1 MKKLFTLLTMLVVA
15 ITSSWAADFVDSY
28 GSLGTITGDYIANGI
43 SKITIGENAK
53 ANSGIQATSNGA
65 TLKFTVSTPD
75 GFTIKTVRFKDSN
88 VDESNITCDDNTGTL
103 ATSSHYTTLTASAN
117 KTSVEF
123 TIPSSSD
130 KAAKLT
136 EFTITVSSSTTDDYE
151 LITPKSISSGVIS
164 YTSSLGDDKL
174 VTAMAGVGGPSVGTS
189 NIEFGNG
196 KGFTIS
202 TSRAIKAI
210 YCVWYQRAPINNSGW
225 QGYSDASATA
235 GNEIGTYS
243 ATTNEW
249 TADDENTKFVA
260 FKSSEGSTHKL
271 SSIHIFYYD
280 SSAPSISAS
289 GVNITKD
296 ATSEGEIAF
305 TVVNPVEGGAVTAAT
320 EADWLTLGTV
330 DNTNGKVPFTAT
342 ANTSSSARV
351 ATVTLTY
358 TYNTNETVT
367 KDVTVTQAPE
377 VKGTEIIRAT
387 ITGSSTANIT
397 GSIGGTYDVNVQNTA
412 DADGGHKFGSNG
424 HYVGVTL
431 ANGTFQAGDVINV
444 HITQLAGGGTI
455 TIYDTKTATNVL
467 QNTGEIGVVG
477 DNKFVLNSSVDGRS
491 TIYIVRPNDDNKWNA
506 YVSYISVTRPN
517 ATVTLNNSGD
527 SFTKGFSTYCAAQ
540 NFTVTGATAYAA
552 TLSGSK
558 LIMTAIDGVVPAN
571 EGVVIAGE
579 KGAKISIVYTDE
591 AAATVSDNDLKGT
604 TADAK
609 TADLKGS
616 AGKFLAFR
624 TSTSTFT
631 PYGGEYFPANK
642 AYILLPAESVGASLE
657 MVFDEATGINVVNAS
672 EAEAKAAPVKVI
684 KNGQLYIGNYN
695 VAGQLVK

>member
-1 MKKLFTLLTMLVVA
+1 MLIVA
-15 ITSSWAADFVDSY
+15 ITSSWATDFVDTY
-28 GSLGTITGDYIANGI
+28 GSLGTVTGDYIANGI
-43 SKITIGENAK
+43 SKIALGENATAK
-53 ANSGIQATSNGA
+53 SGIQASANDA
-65 TLKFTVSTPD
+65 TMKFTVSTPT
-75 GFTIKTVRFKDSN
+75 GFTIKTVRFKNSN
-88 VDESNITCDDNTGTL
+88 VSGTPSTND
-103 ATSSHYTTLTASAN
+103 AGGTVNVASSYTTYTASSN
-117 KTSVEF
+117 KSSVEF
-123 TIPSSSD
+123 TVASSSG
-130 KAAKLT
+130 KKAKLT
-136 EFTITVSSSTTDDYE
+136 EFTVTVTGEDTEDYE
-151 LITPKSISSGVIS
+151 LITPQSISDNVIT

-174 VTAMAGVGGPSVGTS
+174 VTAMAGVGDPSVGS
-189 NIEFGNG
+189 AELNFGNG
-196 KGFTIS
+196 RGFTLT
-202 TSRAIKAI
+202 TSRPIKAV
-210 YCVWYQRAPINNSGW
+210 YCVWYQRCPTSNTGW
-225 QGYSDASATA
+225 QGYSDA
-235 GNEIGTYS
+235 G
-243 ATTNEW
+243 ATTVTGSYSVETNAWEAPDGE
-249 TADDENTKFVA
+249 TTFVA
-260 FKSSEGSTHKL
+260 FKTSEGNAHKIAQ
-271 SSIHIFYYD
+271 IHIFYYA
-280 SSAPSISAS
+280 SNEPSISAD
-289 GVNITKD
+289 NININEGAVLD
-296 ATSEGEIAF
+296 GEISF
-305 TVVNPVEGGAVTAAT
+305 SVEKKGTTGTVSAVDD
-320 EADWLTLGTV
+320 ADWLTLGEV
-330 DNTNGKVPFTAT
+330 DNTNGKVPFTTT
-342 ANTSSSARV
+342 ANTAAISRS

-358 TYNTNETVT
+358 TYDTNKTAT
-367 KDVTVTQAPE
+367 KDVTITQAPE
-377 VKGTEIIRAT
+377 TKGTEIIRAT

-558 LIMTAIDGVVPAN
+558 LIMTTIDGVVPAN

-657 MVFDEATGINVVNAS
+657 MVFDEATGINVVNAN
-672 EAEAKAAPVKVI
+672 ETEAKAAPVKVI

>member
-1 MKKLFTLLTMLVVA
+1 MLIVA
-15 ITSSWAADFVDSY
+15 ITSSWATDFVDTY
-28 GSLGTITGDYIANGI
+28 GSLGTVTGDYIANGI
-43 SKITIGENAK
+43 SKIALGENAT
-53 ANSGIQATSNGA
+53 ARSGIQASANDA
-65 TLKFTVSTPD
+65 TMKFTVSTPT
-75 GFTIKTVRFKDSN
+75 GFTIKTVRFKNSN
-88 VDESNITCDDNTGTL
+88 VSGTPSTND
-103 ATSSHYTTLTASAN
+103 AGGTVNVASSYTTYTASSN
-117 KTSVEF
+117 KSSVEF
-123 TIPSSSD
+123 TVASSSG
-130 KAAKLT
+130 KKAKLT
-136 EFTITVSSSTTDDYE
+136 EFTVTVTGEDTEDYE
-151 LITPKSISSGVIS
+151 LITPQSISDNVIT

-174 VTAMAGVGGPSVGTS
+174 VTAMAGVGDPSVGS
-189 NIEFGNG
+189 AELNFGNG
-196 KGFTIS
+196 RGFTLT
-202 TSRAIKAI
+202 TSRPIKAV
-210 YCVWYQRAPINNSGW
+210 YCVWYQRCPTSNTGW
-225 QGYSDASATA
+225 QGYSDA
-235 GNEIGTYS
+235 G
-243 ATTNEW
+243 ATTVTGSYSVETNAWEAPDGE
-249 TADDENTKFVA
+249 TTFVA
-260 FKSSEGSTHKL
+260 FKTSEGNAHKIAQ
-271 SSIHIFYYD
+271 IHIFYYA
-280 SSAPSISAS
+280 SNEPSISAD
-289 GVNITKD
+289 NININEGAVLD
-296 ATSEGEIAF
+296 GEISF
-305 TVVNPVEGGAVTAAT
+305 SVEKKGTTGTVSAVDD
-320 EADWLTLGTV
+320 ADWLTLGEV
-330 DNTNGKVPFTAT
+330 DNTNGKVPFTTT
-342 ANTSSSARV
+342 ANTAAISRS

-358 TYNTNETVT
+358 TYDTNKTAT
-367 KDVTVTQAPE
+367 KDVTITQAPE
-377 VKGTEIIRAT
+377 TKGTEIIRAT

-558 LIMTAIDGVVPAN
+558 LIMTTIDGVVPAN

-657 MVFDEATGINVVNAS
+657 MVFDEATGINVVNAN
-672 EAEAKAAPVKVI
+672 ETEAKAAPVKVI

>member
-1 MKKLFTLLTMLVVA
+1 MKKLFTLLTMLIVA
-15 ITSSWAADFVDSY
+15 ITSSWATDFVDTY
-28 GSLGTITGDYIANGI
+28 GSLGTVTGDYIANGI
-43 SKITIGENAK
+43 SKIALGENAT
-53 ANSGIQATSNGA
+53 ARSGIQASANDA
-65 TLKFTVSTPD
+65 TMKFTVSTPT
-75 GFTIKTVRFKDSN
+75 GFTIKTVRFKNSN
-88 VDESNITCDDNTGTL
+88 VSGTPSTND
-103 ATSSHYTTLTASAN
+103 AGGTVNVASSYTTYTASSN
-117 KTSVEF
+117 KSSVEF
-123 TIPSSSD
+123 TVASSSG
-130 KAAKLT
+130 KKAKLT
-136 EFTITVSSSTTDDYE
+136 EFTVTVTGEDTEDYE
-151 LITPKSISSGVIS
+151 LITPQSISDNVIT

-174 VTAMAGVGGPSVGTS
+174 VTAMAGVGDPSVGS
-189 NIEFGNG
+189 AELNFGNG
-196 KGFTIS
+196 RGFTLT
-202 TSRAIKAI
+202 TSRPIKAV
-210 YCVWYQRAPINNSGW
+210 YCVWYQRCPTSNTGW
-225 QGYSDASATA
+225 QGYSDA
-235 GNEIGTYS
+235 G
-243 ATTNEW
+243 ATTVTGSYSVETNAWEAPDGE
-249 TADDENTKFVA
+249 TTFVA
-260 FKSSEGSTHKL
+260 FKTSEGNAHKIAQ
-271 SSIHIFYYD
+271 IHIFYYA
-280 SSAPSISAS
+280 SNEPSISAD
-289 GVNITKD
+289 NININEGAVLD
-296 ATSEGEIAF
+296 GEISF
-305 TVVNPVEGGAVTAAT
+305 SVEKKGTTGTVSAVDD
-320 EADWLTLGTV
+320 ADWLTLGEV
-330 DNTNGKVPFTAT
+330 DNTNGKVPFTTT
-342 ANTSSSARV
+342 ANTAAISRS

-358 TYNTNETVT
+358 TYDTNKTAT
-367 KDVTVTQAPE
+367 KDVTITQAPE
-377 VKGTEIIRAT
+377 TKGTEIIRAT

-558 LIMTAIDGVVPAN
+558 LIMTTIDGVVPAN

-657 MVFDEATGINVVNAS
+657 MVFDEATGINVVNAN
-672 EAEAKAAPVKVI
+672 ETEAKAAPVKVI